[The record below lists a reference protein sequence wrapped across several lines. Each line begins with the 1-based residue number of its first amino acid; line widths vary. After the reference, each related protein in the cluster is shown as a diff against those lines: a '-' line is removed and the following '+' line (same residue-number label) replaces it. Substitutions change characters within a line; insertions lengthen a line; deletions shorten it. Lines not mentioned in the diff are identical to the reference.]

1 MSKPFYITTPIY
13 YVNDRPHIGHAYCTI
28 VADVVARS
36 RRLMGEEVF
45 FLTGLDEHGQK
56 VQQAA
61 QAKGVTPQQFCDEMA
76 PHWEQLWP
84 KLLIS
89 NNDLIRTTQPR
100 HKLVVQSILQKLYDA
115 GEIYASEYEGWYST
129 RAEQFLTEK
138 EMGPDGKFPAEYGEV
153 ARLKEKNYFFKMG
166 KYQDWLIGYIRDNPG
181 FVYPDYR
188 RNEILGF
195 LQKPLG
201 DLCISR
207 PVSRLAWGIP
217 LPFDAGYVT
226 YVWFDALV
234 NYVTAAGYG
243 SPAFERNWPADIH
256 LIGKEILLFHAGYW
270 PIMLKA
276 AGLPLPKQIVAHGW
290 WTRDGQKMSKSVG
303 NVVDPVA
310 VVEAWGADALRYY
323 LLREL
328 PVGSDGDWSDANFKL
343 RYNSEL
349 ANGIGNLLNRTLSMI
364 NRYCDGVVPQPT
376 APEPVDDQLRDAA
389 MTVVND
395 YPKYLMNMEVHQILS
410 DISLL
415 LIRRGNLYVQECA
428 PWELAKDQ
436 AKRARLNTVLYNLA
450 ECCRFISVLLTP
462 FIPTTAEKIRLQ
474 LGLGNNPAS
483 FADVQRWGGIEHSRP
498 IGEVT
503 QLFPKKQ

>member
-28 VADVVARS
+28 VADVVARA

-100 HKLVVQSILQKLYDA
+100 HKAVVQSILQKLYDA
-115 GEIYASEYEGWYST
+115 GEIYTNEYEGWYST

-153 ARLKEKNYFFKMG
+153 TRLKEKNYFFKMG
-166 KYQDWLIGYIRDNPG
+166 KYQEWLIGYIRDNPG

-217 LPFDAGYVT
+217 LPFDPAYVT

-234 NYVTAAGYG
+234 NYVSAAGYG
-243 SPAFERNWPADIH
+243 TPAFEQKWPADIH

-276 AGLPLPKQIVAHGW
+276 AGIPLPKQIVAHGW

-310 VVEAWGADALRYY
+310 VVEEWGADALRYY

-328 PVGSDGDWSDANFKL
+328 PIGSDGDWSDANFER
-343 RYNSEL
+343 RYNGEL
-349 ANGIGNLLNRTLSMI
+349 ANDLGNLVNRSLSMI
-364 NRYCDGVVPQPT
+364 NRYCKGVVPQPA
-376 APEPVDDQLRDAA
+376 APEHPDDELKACADETVKRFPGRVAKLELNQL
-389 MTVVND
+389 
-395 YPKYLMNMEVHQILS
+395 LG
-410 DISLL
+410 DIWDF
-415 LIRRGNLYVQECA
+415 IRRCNQYVDQCA
-428 PWELAKDQ
+428 PWALAKDRTR
-436 AKRARLNTVLYNLA
+436 AARLSSVLYNLA
-450 ECCRFISVLLTP
+450 EGCRFASVLLTP
-462 FIPTTAEKIRLQ
+462 FLPTTAGKIRRQ
-474 LGLGNNPAS
+474 LGMGDTPAA
-483 FADVQRWGGIEHSRP
+483 FADVQRWGRLEHSRP
-498 IGEVT
+498 LGEVT
-503 QLFPKKQ
+503 PLFPKKQ